1 MKTLKKIATV
11 LAVMLGLGFVLSTT
25 SCGIA
30 NVTIDADFIANE
42 DFSSFVGTWVGTV
55 ETNDAENTD
64 GLSIGEGEYE
74 IATADEAKALIT
86 SLYTTS
92 ELAKTYATSVGKS
105 FEYTLATNTFRTII
119 VWDAK
124 SGEDYITITLK
135 KK

>member
-11 LAVMLGLGFVLSTT
+11 LAVLLGLGFVLSTT

-42 DFSSFVGTWVGTV
+42 DFSSFVGTWISTV
-55 ETNDAENTD
+55 DSNNESSASTFK
-64 GLSIGEGEYE
+64 SGEVEF
-74 IATADEAKALIT
+74 ATADEAKSFIS
-86 SLYTTS
+86 SLYGLS
-92 ELAKTYATSVGKS
+92 ELAKSAANISGDS

-119 VWDAK
+119 VWEAK
-124 SGEDYITITLK
+124 SGDDYINIEMK